1 MSRKS
6 IRNPLFSSSKG
17 KWALVGGLAAAAACI
32 ILAVNLVWILPDTDR
47 DYSPAVAG
55 LRPAA
60 VSVPSLE
67 EHALDGQVSEE
78 SAEITEPRPVTQEN
92 SSQDRQTIPGVQSET
107 SDLLVRRDTPAHV
120 SEVEKNAE
128 PGSQPSHLAS
138 IERGAVTPGT
148 SPKGSQQTGGPM
160 SQVLLASPESSP
172 VLGQVLSDTFS
183 LDGLS
188 LPSGSTLL
196 TKTVLKTTMSPAVV
210 HLSEGQTIELAR
222 NSSAY
227 FERTEAGQIRVTV
240 RSGLLAYRTGSGE
253 IFTVPA
259 GGELVFW
266 QTEGPAVSRLVRG
279 VVAVLLEEA
288 DQGQTLLQVNDTQR
302 INLQNSILI
311 RSGDGE
317 PQEME
322 VHYIQSVE
330 QSEGEHR
337 VLVSAP
343 LQKTFKP
350 QSLIVQGD
358 EVEKAIAAGAT
369 VVVGTTL
376 AVKSLGGVAVA
387 AGAAGIGAAASG
399 ATSGAQPLNNEL
411 RNGSPDG
418 PED

>member
-1 MSRKS
+1 MSGKN
-6 IRNPLFSSSKG
+6 IRIPLFFSSKG

-32 ILAVNLVWILPDTDR
+32 ILAVNLVLILPDTDR
-47 DYSPAVAG
+47 DPLAVAG
-55 LRPAA
+55 PRPAA
-60 VSVPSLE
+60 VGVPSLE
-67 EHALDGQVSEE
+67 EHALDGRVSEE

-107 SDLLVRRDTPAHV
+107 SDLLVRQDTPANV
-120 SEVEKNAE
+120 SEMEKNAQPE
-128 PGSQPSHLAS
+128 SQLSQLVS
-138 IERGAVTPGT
+138 IEGGAVTLGT
-148 SPKGSQQTGGPM
+148 SPERSQQAGGSM
-160 SQVLLASPESSP
+160 SQVPLASPESSP

-183 LDGLS
+183 LDGLP

-196 TKTVLKTTMSPAVV
+196 TDTVLKTTTSPAVV

-227 FERTEAGQIRVTV
+227 FERTEAGQIRVAV
-240 RSGLLAYRTGSGE
+240 RSGMLVYRTGSGE

-259 GGELVFW
+259 GGELVFSHA
-266 QTEGPAVSRLVRG
+266 QGPAVSRLTRG

-288 DQGQTLLQVNDTQR
+288 NQGQTLLQVNDTER
-302 INLQNSILI
+302 INPQNSILI

-330 QSEGEHR
+330 QSEEEHR

-376 AVKSLGGVAVA
+376 ALKSLGGVAAA
-387 AGAAGIGAAASG
+387 AGAAGIAAAASG

-411 RNGSPDG
+411 RNGSPNEPD
-418 PED
+418 